1 MSALSA
7 MIGNISNFSSIIF
20 DTNFTKFS
28 FSLSPERVQF
38 ESNVKLSCQ
47 NTTNPTYPL
56 SRGYPALVPS
66 MRYILN
72 QHLFQDERIGYK
84 VKVPWLG
91 LTTFKSEKEL
101 KIMTVNAVGDLF
113 EASLDNQNTEDLNT
127 TTMFV
132 DDTVVEESAVDHLI
146 SAEHITLP
154 TGNY

>member
-1 MSALSA
+1 M
-7 MIGNISNFSSIIF
+7 
-20 DTNFTKFS
+20 
-28 FSLSPERVQF
+28 
-38 ESNVKLSCQ
+38 KLSCQ

-91 LTTFKSEKEL
+91 LTTFKSENEL

-113 EASLDNQNTEDLNT
+113 EASLDNQNTENLNT